1 MVHAVLREVANNIVI
16 RSRGLRDEYLEMIEV
31 QKGTK
36 KTVRANCGGCAN
48 LAHAY
53 GAAPDGDKE
62 QLVLAEVPNIGIASA
77 ATDMLTAHQVFY
89 RFPDI
94 IKDEAR
100 KNNAVAQIIGQ
111 VTAMCDGTTQGR
123 PGMDLSLLSR
133 DVIAQSLIV
142 GESHDVSDAILA
154 LGTCDKIK
162 PGMVMGLSDFGHLPT
177 MFAPGGPMTTGQSN
191 GDKKA
196 VRMVRAE
203 EIAGLKKE
211 TIGFTGELES
221 ELKSYHGPGTCT
233 FYGTA
238 NGNEVVAEFMGLQ
251 LPGSSFVNPHEPLR
265 DILTRAATQKLAKG
279 EVPPLYQMLDE
290 KAFMN
295 GIVAMLATGGSTN
308 LTLHVPAMARSFG
321 LDITWADI
329 SKLSDIVPSV
339 AKIYPNGPA
348 DINQF
353 QQAGGTAV
361 VARNLLDAGVLF
373 EDVKTVAGGDNGIHA
388 YTQVPV
394 QDGDSI
400 QWVDGPTKSQDRK
413 IISLPNKPFAAD
425 GGTKVLNGR
434 LGQAICKT
442 SAVEADKREIRAPA
456 RIFNTQDELHD
467 AYNAGDLTGN
477 FVAVVRGQGPHQNGM
492 PELHKLLTPLA
503 NLEKNGQKVAL
514 LTNGRLSGASGG
526 TLTAIHLSSAA
537 PYNEEPINKI
547 REGDIVIINADT
559 GVVDVNVPD
568 DEWNT
573 RTADVIDTSATDS
586 TFGRRSF
593 AQNRQII
600 GRAHYGASFIRP

>member
-1 MVHAVLREVANNIVI
+1 M
-16 RSRGLRDEYLEMIEV
+16 
-31 QKGTK
+31 
-36 KTVRANCGGCAN
+36 
-48 LAHAY
+48 
-53 GAAPDGDKE
+53 
-62 QLVLAEVPNIGIASA
+62 
-77 ATDMLTAHQVFY
+77 
-89 RFPDI
+89 
-94 IKDEAR
+94 
-100 KNNAVAQIIGQ
+100 
-111 VTAMCDGTTQGR
+111 
-123 PGMDLSLLSR
+123 
-133 DVIAQSLIV
+133 
-142 GESHDVSDAILA
+142 
-154 LGTCDKIK
+154 
-162 PGMVMGLSDFGHLPT
+162 
-177 MFAPGGPMTTGQSN
+177 
-191 GDKKA
+191 
-196 VRMVRAE
+196 
-203 EIAGLKKE
+203 
-211 TIGFTGELES
+211 
-221 ELKSYHGPGTCT
+221 
-233 FYGTA
+233 
-238 NGNEVVAEFMGLQ
+238 
-251 LPGSSFVNPHEPLR
+251 
-265 DILTRAATQKLAKG
+265 
-279 EVPPLYQMLDE
+279 
-290 KAFMN
+290 
-295 GIVAMLATGGSTN
+295 
-308 LTLHVPAMARSFG
+308 
-321 LDITWADI
+321 
-329 SKLSDIVPSV
+329 
-339 AKIYPNGPA
+339 
-348 DINQF
+348 
-353 QQAGGTAV
+353 
-361 VARNLLDAGVLF
+361 DAGVLF